1 MEERE
6 EIIVRPESALSKNGQ
21 FDLRRRPLQRYKER
35 KRNKLVSDLAVQ
47 LANVPQFIEAVGR
60 SREKV
65 LDISKE
71 VAEKIANGEL
81 VFSRKGATG
90 EAVGILRD
98 AKTGKLF
105 TQLPIKEMPLE
116 LGSTIASAG
125 LSLKMQ
131 EISNKLEILDGKIN
145 RVNRNFD
152 LNRYAE
158 VQSAGDKFKVAL
170 LTKDTNM
177 KKALLLEAYSQAT
190 NAKNL
195 LLNQLYETKEQ
206 LRISR
211 DDGNLIQTVFGGK
224 KADAEASLAQ
234 AALDNID
241 YMKDAFSFQIASL
254 AELGEYD
261 ALNYEVS
268 DFQDLISKDFSGDDA
283 LYLDGHLPPTSTNPF
298 KYLSESVLE
307 SSTEIIDFLD
317 HNEDL
322 LEVHFLPEM
331 LNFDKEEDGD
341 GAERL

>member
-1 MEERE
+1 MEEKE
-6 EIIVRPESALSKNGQ
+6 EIIVRPDAEVSKKEQ
-21 FDLRRRPLQRYKER
+21 FDLRRRPLQRYKE
-35 KRNKLVSDLAVQ
+35 KKKSKLVSDLTSQ
-47 LANVPQFIEAVGR
+47 LANVPQLIEEVGK

-65 LDISKE
+65 VDISKE
-71 VAEKIANGEL
+71 LAEKIANGEL
-81 VFSRKGATG
+81 VFSKKGATG

-98 AKTGKLF
+98 AKTGQLY

-158 VQSAGDKFKVAL
+158 VQSSEDKFKMAI
-170 LTKDTNM
+170 LTKDPDM
-177 KKALLLEAYSQAT
+177 KKALLIESLSQAT
-190 NAKNL
+190 DARNL

-206 LRISR
+206 LKLSR
-211 DDGNLIQTVFGGK
+211 DESNPLKDMFGK
-224 KADAEASLAQ
+224 KADVEAHLAQ
-234 AALDNID
+234 AALDNLD

-261 ALNYEVS
+261 ALNYAVS
-268 DFQDLISKDFSGDDA
+268 DFRELILSDFSGEDA
-283 LYLDGHLPPTSTNPF
+283 LFLDGHLPPTSTNPF
-298 KYLSESVLE
+298 TYLSKNVLE

-317 HNEDL
+317 NNEEF
-322 LEVHFLPEM
+322 LEVHFLPETM
-331 LNFDKEEDGD
+331 NFYKEEEES
-341 GAERL
+341 GAEHL